1 VDRWLPR
8 GGTTLL
14 LPTRYILPAA
24 PREGIVV
31 NIAEYR
37 LYYYRKATK
46 KQPASLVTYAVSAG
60 REDWKTPNV
69 ETVVSRRLQNPA
81 WYPPAAIRQEH
92 AAAGRALPAVVPPG
106 PDNPLGPLALKLGI
120 AGGYFIHGTSKPF
133 GIGMAV
139 THGCLRLYPP
149 DMAALFEA
157 VPENT
162 KVRVI
167 NQPYKVGWKDGVLYV
182 EAHPQ
187 PGDAPGAL
195 REYLEA
201 ALADRPDYEVDW
213 GWVESVALQPR
224 GVPVPVKPA
233 PLTVDY
239 GPLARDDFAYC
250 EITFAATFGTRGRR
264 AGWLRPPWSPLRW
277 LSPSPHRPSPT
288 PLQPSWRPCR
298 RWPGRGWRP
307 AAHRAPPFRRA
318 APPRWISRPTPSARR
333 YRRWS
338 RRRRV
343 PVPRPRSGRPEP
355 GCCTSCVTLLPVVTI
370 ARAIPCAGFFRH
382 WSWAARR

>member
-1 VDRWLPR
+1 MTCRPERSEGSLEKSLKGSLVALLLGMTLTAYAATYPLPAPDQDLVGEIAHDVAAEEDALVDIARRHGLGYDELTLANPAVDRWLPR

-69 ETVVSRRLQNPA
+69 ETIVSRRLQNPA
-81 WYPPAAIRQEH
+81 WYPPATIRKEH
-92 AAAGRALPAVVPPG
+92 AAEGRTLPVVVPPG

-120 AGGYFIHGTSKPF
+120 PGGYFIHGTSKPF

-139 THGCLRLYPP
+139 THGCLRLYPS

-167 NQPYKVGWKDGVLYV
+167 NQPYKAGWKDGVLYV

-201 ALADRPDYEVDW
+201 VLADRPDYEVDW
-213 GWVESVALQPR
+213 DWVDSVALQPR
-224 GVPVPVKPA
+224 GVPVPVLPRT
-233 PLTVDY
+233 LV
-239 GPLARDDFAYC
+239 
-250 EITFAATFGTRGRR
+250 RG
-264 AGWLRPPWSPLRW
+264 
-277 LSPSPHRPSPT
+277 
-288 PLQPSWRPCR
+288 
-298 RWPGRGWRP
+298 
-307 AAHRAPPFRRA
+307 
-318 APPRWISRPTPSARR
+318 
-333 YRRWS
+333 
-338 RRRRV
+338 
-343 PVPRPRSGRPEP
+343 
-355 GCCTSCVTLLPVVTI
+355 
-370 ARAIPCAGFFRH
+370 
-382 WSWAARR
+382 